1 MSVYVCIERIQS
13 TYAIFVCICWLHSWP
28 SMFFELQEL
37 EARKLYFAD
46 TPPFFSAHFLIISDT
61 VQQ

>member
-46 TPPFFSAHFLIISDT
+46 TPSPFFQHIS
-61 VQQ
+61 